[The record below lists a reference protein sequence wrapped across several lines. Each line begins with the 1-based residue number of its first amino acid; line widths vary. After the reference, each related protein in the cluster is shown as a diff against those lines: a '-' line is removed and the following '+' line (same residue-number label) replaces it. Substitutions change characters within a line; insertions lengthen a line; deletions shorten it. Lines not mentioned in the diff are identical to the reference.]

1 MSLYGMMQTGAS
13 GMNAQANRLS
23 TVADNIAN
31 SSTPGYKKATTAFSS
46 LILPSSAGAYNSG
59 AVNTNVRYSID
70 QAGPLQFTT
79 SSTDLAIDG
88 DGFFIV
94 SDSNGNPFLTRAGSF
109 IPNGDGNLVNAAGF
123 TMMGYDYTSGVPAP
137 VVNGFDGLVPVN
149 ISAGSLSAT
158 PSTLGNFKAN
168 LDASETAVAAAQ
180 LPSTNSPTAE
190 YTHKSSLVVYD
201 NLGKEV
207 LLDFYYTK
215 TADNTF
221 EVAVYDRATGTAGT
235 SFPYGSPA
243 LATTTLDFDPANNGV
258 LTAASAKDITL
269 AVPGGASLTIDLKD
283 MTQLNYKFTVDGAD
297 VNGNSPSAVIDVVIS
312 DDGTIYAKKE
322 NGDLDPLYRIALANV
337 ASPNN
342 LRPLPGNVYAQ
353 GIDSG
358 VVTTGFGS
366 SGSFGKIISGAQE
379 GSNVDLASEL
389 TDMISSQRS
398 YTANSK
404 VFQTGSDLL
413 DVLVNLKR

>member
-1 MSLYGMMQTGAS
+1 MSLYGMMRTGAS

-46 LILPSSAGAYNSG
+46 LILPSSAGSYNSG
-59 AVNTNVRYSID
+59 AVSTNIRYAISEPG
-70 QAGPLQFTT
+70 ALEFTT
-79 SSTDLAIDG
+79 SKTDLAIDG
-88 DGFFIV
+88 QGFFIV
-94 SDSNGNPFLTRAGSF
+94 QDTNGARFLTRAGSF
-109 IPNGDGNLVNAAGF
+109 VPDGTGNLVNAAGF
-123 TMMGYDYTSGVPAP
+123 TLLGYDYEGGEPAP

-149 ISAGSLSAT
+149 ISAGSLTAT
-158 PSTLGNFKAN
+158 PSSTGFFKAN
-168 LDASETAVAAAQ
+168 LDASAAIVAPAL
-180 LPSTNSPTAE
+180 LPSANAANAE
-190 YTHKSSLVVYD
+190 YSHKSSLVVYD

-215 TADNTF
+215 TAANTF
-221 EVAVYDRATGTAGT
+221 EVAVYDRSTAAPGT

-243 LATTTLDFDPANNGV
+243 LATTTLEFDPLANGV
-258 LTAASAKDITL
+258 LTVASAKDISL
-269 AVPGGASLTIDLKD
+269 AVPGGVALTIDLQD
-283 MTQLNYKFTVDGAD
+283 MTQLNYKFTVQDAD
-297 VNGNSPSAVIDVVIS
+297 VNGNAPSKVTDVEIS
-312 DDGTIYAKKE
+312 GDGTIFAKQE

-337 ASPNN
+337 TSPNN

-353 GIDSG
+353 GVDSG
-358 VVTTGFGS
+358 VITTGFGG
-366 SGSFGKIISGAQE
+366 SGSFGQILSGAQE
-379 GSNVDLASEL
+379 ASNVDLAGEL
-389 TDMISSQRS
+389 TDMIASQRS